1 MVAALDN
8 KEVKPLA
15 TIYTNPVEANSSASD
30 VAYTDVNQTQN
41 PIEPITKFI
50 SEKTNTEI
58 DFRQPKS
65 KKKKGFLVKIGK
77 FELERK

>member
-1 MVAALDN
+1 MAALDD
-8 KEVKPLA
+8 KEISPIS
-15 TIYTNPVEANSSASD
+15 TIYTNPVEASSANQD
-30 VAYTDVNQTQN
+30 VAYTEVNGMQN